1 MFLVTKPSDERIQSF
16 ISSQQEQPFSYSEVG
31 TTREKLPAN
40 YSIDHNR
47 VQLGSGQERYERAMV
62 ALQKWKQFDLGW
74 AMIVPPE
81 TPIQAG
87 NTVAMRAQHFGF
99 WSLNAC
105 RIVYVIADGIDDS
118 SPKGIRKFGFAY
130 GTLPDH
136 AERGEERFTVEW
148 HTEDD
153 SVWYDILAFSRPHQI
168 AARLGYPIARRLQ
181 RRFVCESLRAMVE
194 STSVY
199 S

>member
-1 MFLVTKPSDERIQSF
+1 MFLVTKPSAEKIRRF
-16 ISSQQEQPFSYSEVG
+16 ISSQQEQPFSYSEIG
-31 TTREKLPAN
+31 ATREQLPAN
-40 YSIDHNR
+40 YTIDHNR
-47 VQLGSGQERYERAMV
+47 VQLGKGEETYQRAMV
-62 ALQKWKQFDLGW
+62 ALRKWKHFDLGW

-105 RIVYVIADGIDDS
+105 RIVYVIADGADERES
-118 SPKGIRKFGFAY
+118 GLSLNRRFGFAY
-130 GTLPDH
+130 GTLPNH

-148 HTEDD
+148 RREDD

-168 AARLGYPIARRLQ
+168 AARIGHPIARRLQ
-181 RRFVCESLRAMVE
+181 KRFVRESLRAMVG
-194 STSVY
+194 STCV
-199 S
+199 